1 MKRPD
6 METTITRLA
15 RQMRNSPF
23 LSRLRV
29 RLVLLVLLAVFPA
42 LGVVIYTAIEQ
53 RREGLNHA
61 RLEVL
66 RLVRMA
72 AQNHDQS
79 IESARQLLTTLS
91 ELEIVRQR
99 DPVRCQALL
108 ANLLRMH
115 RIYANLGL
123 MSPDGKVLAAAEPA
137 ADLTERAEPEFFS
150 RAVAARQF
158 QVGEYRVS
166 RATRKATVN
175 VGYPVFNANGDLQ
188 LVLFASLDLNWLY
201 TMLGAANLPPGS
213 SLTVTDRNR
222 ITLLRYPDP
231 EGKYIGEQ
239 VPMSRRRGRGPRPAE
254 RTSISRGRDGVLR
267 LYAFAKLGHM
277 EEDPAGLAVGVPIAQ
292 AHALA
297 NATLRRNLMALGVAT
312 LLALAAAWFGGD
324 FFILRRL
331 RRLLATT
338 QRLSGGDLS
347 ARTGVAQGQGELHQ
361 LAHAFDEMAE
371 SLQQRVAERERAEAN
386 LKALNEDLE
395 RRVGVRTLELK
406 RSNEDLEQF
415 AYVASHDLQEPL
427 RMVTNYLQLLQNR
440 YQHQLD
446 PKAQDFIQIAVDGA
460 VRMHQLIGDLLA
472 YSRVGTAGK
481 PFAPT
486 NTNEVLKS
494 ALLNLKIAI
503 EESEAKVKSD
513 ALPTVKAD
521 PVQLTQLFQNLIG
534 NAIKFRSDKPP
545 EIYVAA
551 RRLGK
556 EDGPPGWEFSIR
568 DNGLGIPAKDF
579 DRIFLIFQRLHTREK
594 YPGTGIGLALC
605 KKIVERH
612 GGRIWVQSELGQGT
626 TFFFTL
632 PEVDV

>member
-1 MKRPD
+1 MRTSD
-6 METTITRLA
+6 TETTIIRLA

-53 RREGLNHA
+53 RREGLNNA
-61 RLEVL
+61 RVETL

-72 AQNHDQS
+72 AQNHDHS

-91 ELEIVRQR
+91 ELEIVRHAN
-99 DPVRCQALL
+99 PERCRVLF
-108 ANLLRMH
+108 ANLLRLH
-115 RIYANLGL
+115 RIYGNLGM
-123 MSPDGKVLAAAEPA
+123 MSSEGKVLAAAEPLSEVA
-137 ADLTERAEPEFFS
+137 ETAEPEFF
-150 RAVAARQF
+150 RKAVAARQF

-166 RATRKATVN
+166 KATRKATVN
-175 VGYPVFNANGDLQ
+175 VGYPVFKANDDLS

-201 TMLGAANLPPGS
+201 TMLGDADLPLGS

-222 ITLLRYPDP
+222 MTLLRYPDP
-231 EGKYIGEQ
+231 EGKYVGELLRA
-239 VPMSRRRGRGPRPAE
+239 PRRPGPRPAE
-254 RTSISRGRDGVLR
+254 RTSTSRGRDGVLR

-277 EEDPAGLAVGVPIAQ
+277 EEEPAGIAVGVPIAE

-338 QRLSGGDLS
+338 QRLSHGDLS
-347 ARTGVAQGQGELHQ
+347 ARTGVAEGEGELHQ
-361 LAHAFDEMAE
+361 LARAFDEMAE
-371 SLQQRVAERERAEAN
+371 SLQQRVAEQVRAEAS
-386 LKALNEDLE
+386 LKALNENLE
-395 RRVGVRTLELK
+395 YRVGMRTLELK

-440 YQHQLD
+440 YQSQLD

-460 VRMHQLIGDLLA
+460 VRMHQLIGDLLT

-486 NTNEVLKS
+486 NANEVLKN
-494 ALLNLKIAI
+494 ALMNLKIAI
-503 EESEAKVKSD
+503 EESGARIGSD
-513 ALPTVKAD
+513 PLPTVKAD

-534 NAIKFRSDKPP
+534 NAIKFRSEKPP
-545 EIYVAA
+545 EIHVSA
-551 RRLGK
+551 RRSRK
-556 EDGPPGWEFSIR
+556 EDGTFDWEFSIR
-568 DNGLGIPAKDF
+568 DNGIGIPAKDF
-579 DRIFLIFQRLHTREK
+579 ERIFLIFQRLHTRER

-612 GGRIWVQSELGQGT
+612 GGRIWVESKPGQGA
-626 TFFFTL
+626 TFYFTV
-632 PEVDV
+632 PAES